1 MKTLQA
7 DDMFQL
13 AIKEITEQ
21 QVAVF
26 VDADSS
32 TEQREEAHHMIC
44 AIRKID
50 DYFDSIKTDEVM
62 YNRKLKQEYSTLANE
77 TDNPITDIDSAVTSI
92 LMPEETTEEVIEES
106 QETEEISAEAEVI
119 DEVEV
124 EEEDVTEEEVEEI
137 EASDSEDDEDPIEE
151 ASSEEPERFSVK
163 VNGEESQVTLEDLKQ
178 GYSGQKYV
186 QQGMQDVAAQKKEAE
201 QVYAALTNEREQM
214 AQLYQQLQEG
224 GMQQPPVKPTKELF
238 DADPIGYM
246 QKNIE
251 YEEQMGSYN
260 QQMAQLQQVTQ
271 QQSAAQENAKK
282 AFLQE
287 QMQILQKDIPDFADS
302 KKATALREKLV
313 TVGTNH
319 YGYTT
324 DEISQITDAR
334 AIKVLHDAQKYQDII
349 SGKSKAVGKTKSAR
363 PVLKP
368 GTKKVATPDAKI
380 RSRQQAKL
388 KGSGS
393 IDDALNLIL
402 NA

>member
-1 MKTLQA
+1 
-7 DDMFQL
+7 
-13 AIKEITEQ
+13 
-21 QVAVF
+21 
-26 VDADSS
+26 
-32 TEQREEAHHMIC
+32 
-44 AIRKID
+44 
-50 DYFDSIKTDEVM
+50 
-62 YNRKLKQEYSTLANE
+62 
-77 TDNPITDIDSAVTSI
+77 
-92 LMPEETTEEVIEES
+92 MPEETTEEVIEES

-119 DEVEV
+119 DEV

-201 QVYAALTNEREQM
+201 QVYAALNNERQQM
-214 AQLYQQLQEG
+214 AELYQQLQNG
-224 GMQQPPVKPTKELF
+224 GFAPEPIKPTKAEF

-246 QKNIE
+246 QKNLE
-251 YEEQMGSYN
+251 YEEQKASHDR
-260 QQMAQLQQVTQ
+260 QMAQLQQASQ
-271 QQSAAQENAKK
+271 QNSVAQQNAKQ
-282 AFLQE
+282 AYLQE
-287 QMQILQKDIPDFADS
+287 QMQILQKEIPEFADS
-302 KKATALREKLV
+302 TKGSKLREQLV
-313 TVGTNH
+313 NTGKSQ

-324 DEISQITDAR
+324 EEISDISDYR
-334 AIKVLHDAQKYQDII
+334 AIKVLHDAMKYQDII
-349 SGKSKAVGKTKSAR
+349 SGKSKAVVKTKSAR

>member
-1 MKTLQA
+1 
-7 DDMFQL
+7 
-13 AIKEITEQ
+13 
-21 QVAVF
+21 
-26 VDADSS
+26 
-32 TEQREEAHHMIC
+32 
-44 AIRKID
+44 
-50 DYFDSIKTDEVM
+50 
-62 YNRKLKQEYSTLANE
+62 LANE
-77 TDNPITDIDSAVTSI
+77 TDNPITDIDSALSSI
-92 LMPEETTEEVIEES
+92 IMPEETTEEVIEES
-106 QETEEISAEAEVI
+106 QETEEISNEAEV
-119 DEVEV
+119 ET
-124 EEEDVTEEEVEEI
+124 EEEVITEEEVEI
-137 EASDSEDDEDPIEE
+137 EASTSEDDDDLIEE
-151 ASSEEPERFSVK
+151 ASPVELERFSVK

-178 GYSGQKYV
+178 GYSGQQYV
-186 QQGMQDVAAQKKEAE
+186 QQGMQDVAQQKKEAE

-224 GMQQPPVKPTKELF
+224 GMQQTPVKPTKELF

-271 QQSAAQENAKK
+271 QQSVAQENAKK

-313 TVGTNH
+313 TAGTNH
-319 YGYTT
+319 YGYSN

-334 AIKVLHDAQKYQDII
+334 AIKVLYDAQRYQDII
-349 SGKSKAVGKTKSAR
+349 SGKSKAVVKTKSAR
-363 PVLKP
+363 PVMKP
-368 GTKKVATPDAKI
+368 GTKKVSTPNAQI

-393 IDDALNLIL
+393 LNDAVNLIL
-402 NA
+402 NTT